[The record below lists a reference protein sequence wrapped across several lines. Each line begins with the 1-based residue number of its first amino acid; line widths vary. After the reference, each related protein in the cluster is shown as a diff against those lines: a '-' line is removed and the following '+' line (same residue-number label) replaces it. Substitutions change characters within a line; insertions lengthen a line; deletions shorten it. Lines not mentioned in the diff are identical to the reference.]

1 MARVQIRLPNKYI
14 DALEAT
20 SRLLDSTADEVLT
33 AGANVV
39 EPRMRANL
47 ASAIGQATTTMP
59 SRSTGQLLGALGVT
73 SVKVNSRGDH
83 NVKVGFAENRR
94 DGRSNALIANVL
106 EHGRSNQPARPFL
119 APTRSQTRRGAVEA
133 MKTVL
138 KARLD
143 GIQP

>member
-20 SRLLDSTADEVLT
+20 SRLLDTAADEVLT

-47 ASAIGQATTTMP
+47 AAAIGQATTTP
-59 SRSTGQLLGALGVT
+59 SRSTGQLIGALGVT

-106 EHGRSNQPARPFL
+106 EHGR
-119 APTRSQTRRGAVEA
+119 
-133 MKTVL
+133 
-138 KARLD
+138 
-143 GIQP
+143 